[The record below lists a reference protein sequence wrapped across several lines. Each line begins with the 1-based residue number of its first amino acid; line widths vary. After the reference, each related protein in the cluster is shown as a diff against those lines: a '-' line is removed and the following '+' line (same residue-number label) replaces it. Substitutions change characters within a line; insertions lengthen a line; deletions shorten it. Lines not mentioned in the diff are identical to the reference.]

1 MGRSEAALRLEFADG
16 GKLALALRGGSV
28 LVDGEAVG
36 SYTAGDALDAAWR
49 KLLGDAAA
57 LEDGPLSQML
67 RGWSPAAPLQGDG
80 LVMARRLDLA
90 LEGALSVP
98 VPPTPPAPPEPT
110 VSLSAGEEGIEA
122 LMRVLLG
129 RTARLATLSE
139 ALKELG
145 TDVNLHIDEDV
156 DVAEGETI
164 EGSLVVIQGDA
175 RIAGT
180 VDGDV
185 VVVDGTLELLDGS
198 VVRGDVRLADA
209 ELDREGGTVEGE
221 VRVLEESQRDIEA
234 EVRERIREEL
244 RDEIRSEIAG
254 SDRDGTGSFFSPL
267 RRVFG
272 GIGGVIQNLI
282 ALVILGLVGLGVIA
296 FAPQNLETVAKTAR
310 RAPGRAAVVGVAGMF
325 LLIPVWVLGFVAL
338 LVSIVGI
345 PVAIAWLPLFPL
357 AAMAAALLGYL
368 AVARNLGEWLA
379 DSGYA
384 YTDWIR
390 KSNSLATIVGG
401 LAGLMSFFVA
411 ANVLGMVPFF
421 GFFKGLLAVVGVMAT
436 VVASLIGF
444 GAVLLTRAGRRPEY
458 DPRDLDDAWE
468 RAVNVD
474 DDVDA
479 PAGTEA
485 RGTDEA
491 GGGGDA

>member
-1 MGRSEAALRLEFADG
+1 MVSKEVAVGRSEAALRLEFTDG
-16 GKLALALRGGSV
+16 GELALALKGGSV

-49 KLLGDAAA
+49 KLLGDAVA

-67 RGWSPAAPLQGDG
+67 RGWSPPAPLEGNG
-80 LVMARRLDLA
+80 LAMARRLDQA

-98 VPPTPPAPPEPT
+98 VPPTPPALPEPT
-110 VSLSAGEEGIEA
+110 VSLSAGEEDSEA
-122 LMRVLLG
+122 LLRVLLG

-209 ELDREGGTVEGE
+209 DLDRAGGRVEGE
-221 VRVLEESQRDIEA
+221 VR
-234 EVRERIREEL
+234 ERLREEL
-244 RDEIRSEIAG
+244 RDEIRSEIAA
-254 SDRDGTGSFFSPL
+254 SDGDGKGSFLSPL
-267 RRVFG
+267 RRVLG

-282 ALVILGLVGLGVIA
+282 ALVILGLVGLGVLA

-310 RAPGRAAVVGVAGMF
+310 RAPGRAAVVGVAGIF
-325 LLIPVWVLGFVAL
+325 LLIPVWVVGFVAL

-379 DSGYA
+379 GSGYA

-390 KSNSLATIVGG
+390 KSNALTTIVGG

-436 VVASLIGF
+436 VVASLVGF
-444 GAVLLTRAGRRPEY
+444 GAVLLTRAGRHSEY

-468 RAVNVD
+468 RAVDVD
-474 DDVDA
+474 VDADA
-479 PAGTEA
+479 PAGTGA
-485 RGTDEA
+485 HDGTDDT